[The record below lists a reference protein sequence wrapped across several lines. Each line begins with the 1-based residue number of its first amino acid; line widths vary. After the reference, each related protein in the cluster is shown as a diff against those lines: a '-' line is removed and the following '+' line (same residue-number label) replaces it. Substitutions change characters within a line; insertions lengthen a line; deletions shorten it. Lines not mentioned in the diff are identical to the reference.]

1 MKVLIFYLFEAMLDE
16 KARKNIFNCLADKV
30 EDDGKECKVLL
41 LTRKSLSLRRK
52 FFWILR

>member
-1 MKVLIFYLFEAMLDE
+1 MLDE

-30 EDDGKECKVLL
+30 EDDGKERVKFYYLPE
-41 LTRKSLSLRRK
+41 KSLSLRRK

>member
-30 EDDGKECKVLL
+30 EDDGKEGKVLL

>member
-1 MKVLIFYLFEAMLDE
+1 MLIFYLFEAMLDE
-16 KARKNIFNCLADKV
+16 KARKTIFNCLADKV
-30 EDDGKECKVLL
+30 EVDGKEGKVLL

>member
-30 EDDGKECKVLL
+30 EDDGKEGKVLL
-41 LTRKSLSLRRK
+41 LTRKSLNLRRK